1 MIHAAAERRTDVVE
15 RDPQTVQ
22 NLNVGATAVI
32 ASVCGEISS
41 SINSTSSIFQI
52 SYQLTSSC
60 RSTMVIDLWFVI
72 HCEVIYT

>member
-32 ASVCGEISS
+32 ASVCGEI
-41 SINSTSSIFQI
+41 
-52 SYQLTSSC
+52 YQ
-60 RSTMVIDLWFVI
+60 VQ
-72 HCEVIYT
+72 